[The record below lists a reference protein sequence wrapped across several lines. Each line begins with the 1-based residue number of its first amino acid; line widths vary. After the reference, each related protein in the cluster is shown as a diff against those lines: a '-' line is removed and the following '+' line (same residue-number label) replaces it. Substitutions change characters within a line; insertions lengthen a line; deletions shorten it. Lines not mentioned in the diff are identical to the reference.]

1 MPYILVLTKMLKS
14 IPLILILALI
24 LVTLWFKDGY
34 ILGSSEDG
42 LIFHNISR
50 YFHQAQF
57 TWMDYPG
64 LGSPSL
70 TLPVGKPIY
79 LLLSFFQ
86 GLGIPGF
93 IIQAA
98 VFWFILVSGGIGI
111 FLLSRELFPKLPTK
125 YTILSSL
132 FYWFNPISLAYLL
145 NRDLL
150 YYIFFFAL
158 LPIASFFYIKGL
170 RKGKYFWAFALNIV
184 LVFYSYAFSY
194 IAFTILFW
202 LWLSLVTFYYFLL
215 YEKKI
220 FVLKYF
226 LLTLIL
232 FVISNCWWI
241 LPLVSLK
248 TLGGADPIANV
259 VQTTQNSVGTLNALS
274 KRIGN
279 LNGIFKLIN
288 SSFLEQDS
296 LNWMKLYYSPI
307 LFIIEYFIVGS
318 ILFFIIKSRKDPLVL
333 FFGSLFLSSIFLA
346 KGNSP
351 PFGEIYEIIFKKI
364 LILQVFRN
372 PFEKFS
378 FLLSLTASIL
388 VGPSIYEFINKLQNK
403 FKRPFFLKELI
414 YLFIFFVII
423 LYLGFPLYSSLVFT
437 NKFPPTN
444 DYSIGYKVKVPN
456 YYKEVDEWLSSQGNN
471 FRYIGLPIKDEAI
484 TYKWEKGYRGA
495 ELTVPLFSTP
505 GILLTT
511 STPYFNQIVPEIE
524 RSLFSDNYFSN
535 FANSLNT
542 KYYLLRYDVDY
553 EAWKMSDPA
562 ILDKKLNEMQE
573 RGEVKKVATFGKV
586 SIWENLKWKDLK
598 FYPAKKII
606 EVDNFDKA
614 DMLANV
620 NVSEGEVLIDKDGL
634 NEFNQPLVRSDP
646 AISYYKINPTKYI
659 VHLKNTTKPFIM
671 VFSEL
676 YNSGWK
682 AQYVDR
688 QAELIHIRA
697 NFYGNG
703 WIIDRYGDSD
713 IVVEFLPQQLLELG
727 EKISIVA
734 YLLTIAMGVFLVKRI
749 KKGES

>member
-1 MPYILVLTKMLKS
+1 MLRS
-14 IPLILILALI
+14 IILILILALI

-70 TLPVGKPIY
+70 SLPAGKPIY
-79 LLLSFFQ
+79 FLLSFFQ
-86 GLGIPGF
+86 DLGIPGF
-93 IIQAA
+93 IIQAT

-111 FLLSRELFPKLPTK
+111 FLLSRELFPKLPIK
-125 YTILSSL
+125 YTIFSFL

-158 LPIASFFYIKGL
+158 LPLATFFYIKGL
-170 RKGKYFWAFALNIV
+170 RKGKYFWSLALNAV

-202 LWLSLVTFYYFLL
+202 LWLSLVTFYYILL
-215 YEKKI
+215 FEKKI
-220 FVLKYF
+220 FALKYF
-226 LLTLIL
+226 LLTLAL

-248 TLGGADPIANV
+248 TLGGVDPIANV
-259 VQTTQNSVGTLNALS
+259 VQTQQNSVGTLNALS

-307 LFIIEYFIVGS
+307 LFIIEYFIVCS
-318 ILFFIIKSRKDPLVL
+318 ILFFVIKFRKDRVVL
-333 FFGSLFLSSIFLA
+333 FFGSLFLSSVFLA
-346 KGNSP
+346 KGNTP
-351 PFGEIYEIIFKKI
+351 PFGEIYEIIFKKF

-388 VGPSIYEFINKLQNK
+388 VGPSIYELIGTLQNKLQL
-403 FKRPFFLKELI
+403 PSLLKKII
-414 YLFIFFVII
+414 YIFVFPVII

-471 FRYIGLPIKDEAI
+471 FRYIGLPIKDETV

-495 ELTVPLFSTP
+495 ELTVPLFSTS

-524 RSLFSDNYFSN
+524 KSLFSDNGFSN
-535 FANSLNT
+535 FTNSLNA
-542 KYYLLRYDVDY
+542 KYYLIRYDIDY
-553 EAWKMSDPA
+553 KGWKMTDPA
-562 ILDKKLNEMQE
+562 VLDSKLNEMQE
-573 RGEVKKVATFGKV
+573 KGEVKKAATFGKV
-586 SIWENLKWKDLK
+586 SIWENLKWRDFK

-614 DMLANV
+614 DMLTSV

-634 NEFNQPLVRSDP
+634 KEFNQQLVSSDP
-646 AISYYKINPTKYI
+646 AINYYKKNPAKYI
-659 VHLKNTTKPFIM
+659 LHLKNVTKPFIM

-682 AQYVDR
+682 AQYMDR
-688 QAELIHIRA
+688 QAQLSHIRT

-703 WIIDRYGDSD
+703 WIIDQYGDFD
-713 IVVEFLPQQLLELG
+713 VVVEFLPQQLLELG
-727 EKISIVA
+727 EKISVVA
-734 YLLTIAMGVFLVKRI
+734 YLLTLAMGVLLVKSIR
-749 KKGES
+749 KTES